1 MITLLLLIGLGVELK
16 PKTISKSLIDLQSY
30 LLLRSARSKILSE
43 IRKLPKKPT
52 VKQQL
57 RVAQMRSR
65 LTKQIKDFLDASAM
79 FLPTIEEGDLKPF
92 RVEEI
97 NTPAEEAIE
106 PDDPVDGFLDED
118 FFYEQ
123 EDDDGSPTD
132 LPETV
137 LLPLPSNIISV
148 KLLPALESLRLIE
161 RELRKGQANDAL
173 EGLRIGLA
181 NKSLLLQNDVNKSVS
196 TKQSTRAWASVRN
209 AQSQILHHASAY
221 QRAWQAIESIGTQE
235 DLIIYQ
241 KLEEKD
247 LVVVKDISKAK
258 RFGQGSDSLAWFWRI
273 GPRKDSITGEWMEEC
288 E

>member
-235 DLIIYQ
+235 DLTIYQ

>member
-1 MITLLLLIGLGVELK
+1 MITRLLLIGLGVELK
-16 PKTISKSLIDLQSY
+16 PKMISKSLIDLQSY
-30 LLLRSARSKILSE
+30 LLLRSARWKILSE

-235 DLIIYQ
+235 DLTIYQ